1 MISFRRKKKN
11 IDTFAEIKAKLE
23 KPAEFET
30 KLGET
35 LERGMEKLKAGVD
48 KTIIEDLSKR
58 IEEENSKISRKFNSI
73 TKKAK
78 EISLESPEV
87 VELIR
92 LYADANDKFEGFIE
106 EMHDLENKGWDFDK
120 NIAAFY
126 KFRVGRALA
135 EMKKQT
141 IKVENICRTAGFT
154 PSNIRTILESPID
167 KLVDSLA
174 KKKIK
179 VKKEK
184 K

>member
-23 KPAEFET
+23 KPMEFET

-35 LERGMEKLKAGVD
+35 LERGAEKLKIGVD
-48 KTIIEDLSKR
+48 RNIIEDLSKK
-58 IEEENSKISRKFNSI
+58 IEEENSKISRKFSTI
-73 TKKAK
+73 IKKTK
-78 EISLESPEV
+78 EITLESPEV
-87 VELIR
+87 IELIK
-92 LYADANDKFEGFIE
+92 LYANANEKFEEFIE
-106 EMHDLENKGWDFDK
+106 EMRDLENKGWDFDK

-126 KFRVGRALA
+126 KFRIGRALA

-141 IKVENICRTAGFT
+141 MKVENVCRDAGFT

-167 KLVDSLA
+167 RLVDSMA

-179 VKKEK
+179 VKKTK